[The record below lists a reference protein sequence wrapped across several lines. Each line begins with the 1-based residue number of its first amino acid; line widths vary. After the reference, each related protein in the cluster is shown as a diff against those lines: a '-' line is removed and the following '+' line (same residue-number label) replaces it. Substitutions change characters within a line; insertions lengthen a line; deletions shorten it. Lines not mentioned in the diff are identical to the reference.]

1 MSDQNYSP
9 NRWANQLTLLLDQAL
24 PKAQRFP
31 VDVET
36 LAKDYSHQ
44 VFRDAPVALVKGR
57 DLPGFEGG
65 LYPSPPGREPGWGI
79 IYNSSITS
87 SGRIR
92 FTLAHEFGHY
102 LLHRT
107 RFPDGLE
114 CSQEDVLRWDSE
126 YETVE
131 AEANAFASG
140 LLMPLNDFRSQI
152 KERDVPSLDD
162 LGACANRYGVSLTAA
177 VLRWLEY
184 TSRRAVLVVSRD
196 GFIKWARSSKPALKT
211 GLFFRTRGQSPRQVP
226 TGSPASLSLQIFEQ
240 NCVVEHDDVWLG
252 QPCREIVL
260 RSDNYDLIFSLLHFD
275 DYERSFDEIE
285 PENFDS
291 YDQFIRNSRN

>member
-9 NRWANQLTLLLDQAL
+9 SRWANQLTLLLDQAL

-31 VDVET
+31 VDVEA

-65 LYPSPPGREPGWGI
+65 LYPSPSGREPGWGI

-87 SGRIR
+87 PGRIR

-114 CSQEDVLRWDSE
+114 CSQEDVLRWDSK
-126 YETVE
+126 YEAVE
-131 AEANAFASG
+131 AEANVFASA
-140 LLMPLNDFRSQI
+140 LLMPLHDFRSQI

-162 LGACANRYGVSLTAA
+162 IGACANRYGVSLTAA

-196 GFIKWARSSKPALKT
+196 GFIKWARSSRAALKT
-211 GLFFRTRGQSPRQVP
+211 GLFFRTRGQAPHEVP
-226 TGSPASLSLQIFEQ
+226 GASPASSSLQGVEKNYIIEHEQ
-240 NCVVEHDDVWLG
+240 AWLG

-260 RSDNYDLIFSLLHFD
+260 RSDNYDLVFSLLHFED
-275 DYERSFDEIE
+275 HERSLAEFE
-285 PENFDS
+285 PESFDS
-291 YDQFIRNSRN
+291 YDQFMQNSRN